1 MHQSHISFVM
11 YGLSDRRWVAY
22 AFDKNTFD
30 DKDLEDDIYP
40 YEKFQEDPIAKVDA
54 DLPIWDPREYFL
66 LIFKTRMYQVLKE
79 WRNLIRGLERSI
91 EGYVCRY
98 SCLHKESCTA
108 NDSVREFNIL
118 VVYHKNSEREE

>member
-1 MHQSHISFVM
+1 MHQSHISLVM

-30 DKDLEDDIYP
+30 DKDLEDEIYS
-40 YEKFQEDPIAKVDA
+40 YEKFHEDPIAKVDA

-79 WRNLIRGLERSI
+79 WRNLIRWIERSVD
-91 EGYVCRY
+91 GYVR
-98 SCLHKESCTA
+98 
-108 NDSVREFNIL
+108 
-118 VVYHKNSEREE
+118 